1 MDDRDRRGQLLLVAA
16 LGLAVAFV
24 VLAVVLNAVV
34 FTENLATQNHGRTD
48 EAVGFQNAADDGV
61 GGLLA
66 AVNDHNNSDYAEL
79 NEVFHDGVGAWDENT
94 TLLSASDGRVT
105 ETTVVGVENGT
116 QVVQSEPRAFT
127 NETGVGDWDL
137 APDVEETRRF
147 RMVVSQNDSANP
159 FRTRVSDGTNTWTVR
174 VEENGSETDVL
185 VFDDGTR
192 RAKHTESGDTVE
204 IDLTQGLVNG
214 TEYENWTF
222 AEGVGPSYTISY
234 ENGDTASGRYVF
246 VVDRP
251 RTALLDDL
259 PADHYHSRTS
269 GEYPTT
275 VPGLYRANVSVTLQR
290 STLTYE
296 THVDVAPGS
305 PPGGEDYT
313 VGGSPA
319 YNTDV
324 LFVDADTGQL
334 MSVSRSATQTFDT
347 TDIAVLGPHP
357 VDFDGDARPE
367 VPYVDSAGD
376 LRLVDSNNQT
386 QTWRTST
393 ASYPPVTSQSR
404 LGVAQWG
411 SDQYAVLYPNSGETD
426 AYAAENQTGPS
437 RHLHNSGDGVGSV
450 AGVADIDGDGD
461 DELVFG
467 DTSQQLRYVEPDGS
481 EVKIQNGG
489 FGKNNAPGIG
499 TPRDFDGDGEARVPF
514 VDGSNNLKLIDADGN
529 TVTVIDS
536 NDQNVHKTTL
546 ASTDWDDDGE
556 LEIMFVS
563 AGELYYADDVTS
575 GGTAV
580 RVTADL
586 DGDGTDGVD
595 VDTNVGLA

>member
-48 EAVGFQNAADDGV
+48 EAVGFQNAVDDGV
-61 GGLLA
+61 GGLLT
-66 AVNDHNNSDYAEL
+66 AVNDHNNSDYEEL
-79 NEVFHDGVGAWDENT
+79 NEVFRDGVGTWDGDT
-94 TLLSASDGRVT
+94 ALLSATDGRVT
-105 ETTVVGVENGT
+105 ETTVADVENGT
-116 QVVQSEPRAFT
+116 QVVQSEPRSFT
-127 NETGVGDWDL
+127 NESGVGDWDL

-174 VEENGSETDVL
+174 VEENGSATDVL
-185 VFDDGTR
+185 VFEDGTR
-192 RAKHTESGDTVE
+192 RAKHTEPGDTVE

-234 ENGDTASGRYVF
+234 ANGDTASGRYVF
-246 VVDRP
+246 LVDRP
-251 RTALLDDL
+251 RTAMLDDL
-259 PADHYHSRTS
+259 ADHYASRND
-269 GEYPTT
+269 GDYPTT

-296 THVDVAPGS
+296 TQVDVAPGS
-305 PPGGEDYT
+305 PPEGEDYT

-324 LFVDADTGQL
+324 LFVDADTGRL
-334 MSVSRSATQTFDT
+334 MSVSRTSSQTFDT
-347 TDIAVLGPHP
+347 TDITVLGPHHI
-357 VDFDGDARPE
+357 DFDGDARPE

-376 LRLVDSNNQT
+376 LRLVDSSNQT
-386 QTWRTST
+386 RTLRTSSDT
-393 ASYPPVTSQSR
+393 HPPVTSQSR
-404 LGVAQWG
+404 IRVGQWG
-411 SDQYAVLYPNSGETD
+411 SDRYAVLYPNSGETD
-426 AYAAENQTGPS
+426 VYAAENETGPS
-437 RHLHNSGDGVGSV
+437 RHLHSSGDGVGSV

-467 DTSQQLRYVEPDGS
+467 DASQQLRYVEPDGS
-481 EVKIQNGG
+481 EVKIKNGG

-499 TPRDFDGDGEARVPF
+499 TPRDFDGDGTARIPY
-514 VDGSNNLKLIDADGN
+514 VDSSNNLILIDASG
-529 TVTVIDS
+529 TKTTIIDS
-536 NDQNVHKTTL
+536 NDQVVDKTPV

-563 AGELYYADDVTS
+563 NGDLYYADDVAS
-575 GGTAV
+575 GGTPV
-580 RVTADL
+580 EVTADL
-586 DGDGTDGVD
+586 DGDGTSGVD
-595 VDTNVGLA
+595 VDTDIGLA